1 MKNNFDVQKE
11 GVCLKN
17 NIPKSI
23 QNKMHR
29 LAKLSAE
36 ASRLS
41 GDIDDWFIKH
51 GYNVDETTSG
61 DSLRSGSGLSL
72 EELEYGN
79 DITDEFCEAFQNG
92 EFENC
97 KSPL

>member
-1 MKNNFDVQKE
+1 
-11 GVCLKN
+11 
-17 NIPKSI
+17 
-23 QNKMHR
+23 MHR

-79 DITDEFCEAFQNG
+79 DITDEYEQHQRL
-92 EFENC
+92 
-97 KSPL
+97 SVRVYQLDRYV

>member
-1 MKNNFDVQKE
+1 MRKE
-11 GVCLKN
+11 KFKITNIN

-41 GDIDDWFIKH
+41 GEIDGWFTEH
-51 GYNVDETTSG
+51 GYNVEEATSG

-72 EELEYGN
+72 LPMFKAARIYVESL
-79 DITDEFCEAFQNG
+79 
-92 EFENC
+92 
-97 KSPL
+97 L

>member
-1 MKNNFDVQKE
+1 
-11 GVCLKN
+11 
-17 NIPKSI
+17 
-23 QNKMHR
+23 MHR

-41 GDIDDWFIKH
+41 GEIDGWFTEH
-51 GYNVDETTSG
+51 GYNVDEATSG

-92 EFENC
+92 EFTNC
-97 KSPL
+97 KLPL